1 MAVAPFSQRIQRGS
15 QIGVGNGSIE
25 ESIDQSI
32 LPDNHHPVRQ
42 FRIDVFITQQHE
54 LAARHHLAYARDQLQ
69 AVFQRVGGKTA
80 DLHQQNIRLHGPAE

>member
-25 ESIDQSI
+25 ESINQSI
-32 LPDNHHPVRQ
+32 LPDKSHHPVRQ

-54 LAARHHLAYARDQLQ
+54 FAARHHLAHALDQLQ
-69 AVFQRVGGKTA
+69 AVFQRVG
-80 DLHQQNIRLHGPAE
+80 AEDG